1 MKRKIYAFILGI
13 LLLSILS
20 GCSSEEKKDSVGK
33 VEEVVVDNKDDAS
46 KDTDKDNQN
55 EGDKTSGDTNNT
67 TDTDTSNEL
76 TSVLYKYNQPLNII
90 DDNYRSY
97 YEVFLYSFYDSD
109 GDGIGDINGL
119 ISKLDYINDGD
130 DSTDT
135 DLGFNGI
142 WLMPIMPS
150 NTYHKYDVKDYYNID
165 KQYGSLED
173 FKRLLEE
180 CNKRGIKV
188 IIDLVLNHSSNLHP
202 WFLSAIKSLNYDPCG
217 EKVCIHENLCRE
229 HNPYVN
235 YYNFVQGKPS
245 ESYYHTT
252 VDDWYYEAAFTS
264 NMPDLNLED
273 MNLRKDIEDIMTF
286 WLDIGV
292 GGFRLDAALHYFNHD
307 TDKNNEVLAWLNNF
321 IKAKNES
328 NYMVAEIWTNF
339 SKYARYY
346 ESGIDSVF
354 NFAFATES
362 GIIVKTLNYKG
373 VENSAK
379 AFGEAMLQVINGT
392 RKYNENAIDAPFFT
406 NHDTARAS
414 GYFSGNEAKI
424 KMAGGLN
431 LMMTGSTFVYY
442 GEEIGMSGTGRDEN
456 KRAPM
461 YWSNNNTEGI
471 TNPPANMETVTHT
484 FSPVDEQIT
493 DPASIYNY
501 YKRAIRLRNENP
513 EIARGNIEIINE
525 HSDMELLTIVKSY
538 EDSKIIMVYNI
549 SETMKEVTISKSK
562 YGYQNIRGYLTV
574 NGEEVTLE
582 GEKLTLPPYSITILK

>member
-1 MKRKIYAFILGI
+1 MRRKLYVFLLGI
-13 LLLSILS
+13 LLLSAFTA
-20 GCSSEEKKDSVGK
+20 CSMREKKDSIDK
-33 VEEVVVDNKDDAS
+33 VEEVIGDGAKDDS
-46 KDTDKDNQN
+46 KDNSEESSDDNN
-55 EGDKTSGDTNNT
+55 GNSSDGNTSDGN
-67 TDTDTSNEL
+67 TSNDLIPVE
-76 TSVLYKYNQPLNII
+76 YRYNQDLNII
-90 DDNYRSY
+90 DDNYRTY

-165 KQYGSLED
+165 RQYGSLDD

-202 WFLSAIKSLNYDPCG
+202 WFLSAVKSLNYEPCG
-217 EKVCIHENLCRE
+217 KKVCIHENLCRE

-252 VDDWYYEAAFTS
+252 VDDWYYEAVFTS
-264 NMPDLNLED
+264 NMPDLNLD
-273 MNLRKDIEDIMTF
+273 DKNLRKEIEDIMAF
-286 WLDIGV
+286 WLDMGV
-292 GGFRLDAALHYFNHD
+292 GGFRLDAALHYFDQD
-307 TDKNNEVLAWLNNF
+307 TDKNNEVLAWLNDF
-321 IKAKNES
+321 IKSKNES

-354 NFAFATES
+354 NFAFATET

-373 VENSAK
+373 AENSAK

-392 RKYNENAIDAPFFT
+392 KKYNENAIDAPFFT

-414 GYFSGNEAKI
+414 GYFSGNIDKI
-424 KMAGGLN
+424 KMAAGLN

-442 GEEIGMSGTGRDEN
+442 GEELGMSGAGRDEN

-461 YWSNNNTEGI
+461 YWSNEEKEGMP
-471 TNPPANMETVTHT
+471 NPPANMETVTHN
-484 FSPVDEQIT
+484 VAALDEQMK
-493 DPASIYNY
+493 DPLSIYHY

-513 EIARGNIEIINE
+513 EIGRGMISVINE
-525 HSDMELLTIVKSY
+525 LSDMEVLTISKEY
-538 EDSKIIMVYNI
+538 ENSKIHMIYNI
-549 SETMKEVTISKSK
+549 SESVKEVTISKSN
-562 YGYQNIRGYLTV
+562 YGYEGIRGYLTV
-574 NGEEVTLE
+574 GKDAVTLE
-582 GEKLTLPPYSITILK
+582 GETLVLPPYSIAILK